1 MNDDTFLV
9 KTCCITGHRDLPPE
23 KIGYVEEIL
32 RQKVQ
37 YAIKNGYIRFLS
49 GFADGTDLLFAS
61 IIADKKKEYPDIQLE
76 AVIPYRGR
84 LKTKN
89 SAFQTSLKYCDQ
101 ITVVNEDYKPSCYM
115 LRNRYMVDESQMIIA
130 VYDGRNKGG
139 TLATLRYAYKL
150 QRVLQVIQI

>member
-1 MNDDTFLV
+1 MNDDTFLI
-9 KTCCITGHRDLPPE
+9 KTCCVTGHRDLPPE
-23 KIGYVEEIL
+23 KIRYVEEML

-37 YAIKNGYIRFLS
+37 YAIKNGHIRFLS

-89 SAFQTSLKYCDQ
+89 TDFQTLLKYCDQ
-101 ITVVNEDYKPSCYM
+101 ITVVNEEYKPSCYM
-115 LRNRYMVDESQMIIA
+115 LRNQYMVDKSQMVIA
-130 VYDGRNKGG
+130 VYDGRNNGG
-139 TLATLRYAYKL
+139 TLATIQYAKKL
-150 QRVLQVIQI
+150 HKNIQVIKI